1 MLALTQS
8 ILITKLWSPKNP
20 WYHCYALTNFIGCVR
35 YDTRVCFQL
44 PRGSQR
50 AFMSI
55 RLDKR
60 TKLGKWLLKQKPKTQ
75 IM

>member
-8 ILITKLWSPKNP
+8 ILITKMWKTTNP
-20 WYHCYALTNFIGCVR
+20 WYHCYALTSVIGCVR

-44 PRGSQR
+44 RVDGKIGHT
-50 AFMSI
+50 AI

-60 TKLGKWLLKQKPKTQ
+60 TKLGQWLLKQKPETQ

>member
-20 WYHCYALTNFIGCVR
+20 WYHCYALTNFVGCFR
-35 YDTRVCFQL
+35 SNNRVCFQL
-44 PRGSQR
+44 IMDGRS
-50 AFMSI
+50 AHTAI

-60 TKLGKWLLKQKPKTQ
+60 TKLGQWLLKQKPERQ